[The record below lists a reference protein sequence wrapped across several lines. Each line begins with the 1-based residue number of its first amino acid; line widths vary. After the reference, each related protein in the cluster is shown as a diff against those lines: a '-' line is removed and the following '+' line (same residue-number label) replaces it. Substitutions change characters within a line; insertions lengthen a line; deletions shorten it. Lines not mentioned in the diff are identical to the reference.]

1 MIPELITWRPSS
13 PAPRPHFTLTF
24 QFHIV
29 FAHQLVPNSEVYSSA
44 FTSVQ
49 LPPPLPSLSSAPV
62 MVSGVLIGAGL
73 RLPLPR
79 SSWGPRL
86 SSSLPLAISVKT
98 AASLHLCPGSTST
111 GRLLSAAFSLPLC
124 WLLLHLHTGSSILP
138 YLALCFLLFS
148 YMPGPW
154 PSDPC
159 LPETAGPS
167 QVQNGRDPCP
177 SLPLGPECSLTL
189 RSLLCTHTFLWDWRL
204 AFLPPLRPLL
214 FGFFGWPPAFFCP
227 ASQVLCPAFYL
238 SLHSNWEISVSV
250 ISLKTRMPA
259 SHQARPVSWASDTS
273 TRPPSGPSSSARSN

>member
-1 MIPELITWRPSS
+1 
-13 PAPRPHFTLTF
+13 
-24 QFHIV
+24 
-29 FAHQLVPNSEVYSSA
+29 
-44 FTSVQ
+44 
-49 LPPPLPSLSSAPV
+49 
-62 MVSGVLIGAGL
+62 MVSGVRIGAGL

-86 SSSLPLAISVKT
+86 SSSPHLAISVKWRLPST
-98 AASLHLCPGSTST
+98 CAPGPRPRDVCSLLP
-111 GRLLSAAFSLPLC
+111 SAWPLC
-124 WLLLHLHTGSSILP
+124 WLLHLHTGPSILP
-138 YLALCFLLFS
+138 YVALCFPLFS

-177 SLPLGPECSLTL
+177 SLPLGPVCSLTL

-227 ASQVLCPAFYL
+227 ASQVLRPAFYL
-238 SLHSNWEISVSV
+238 SLHSNWEISKSV

-273 TRPPSGPSSSARSN
+273 TRPPSGPSSSARPNWAELYPLHHPLSVLPSLSPICPAGKSGTNQPITLGSLFLSVPSFSATSICSAAKPFRF